1 MLAGASYMFEYIRLV
16 HRDDVSDSDRRF
28 TGSRGSR
35 YITGR
40 EQLAPNVAFLR
51 TFYYQPLLEDAR
63 DFRLLGDAAIE
74 VKRSKRFAIVEG
86 FIVDYGSALP
96 IACTTTTHC

>member
-1 MLAGASYMFEYIRLV
+1 MRAGASYMFEYIRLV

-35 YITGR
+35 Y
-40 EQLAPNVAFLR
+40 
-51 TFYYQPLLEDAR
+51 
-63 DFRLLGDAAIE
+63 AAIE
-74 VKRSKRFAIVEG
+74 VELFKLFKRFAIVEG
-86 FIVDYGSALP
+86 FVVDYGSALQ